1 MRSLLLVLVLSTT
14 VGCGSNNKDTEATTT
29 ERAPVAEGDRTT
41 NAAHRKADDKA
52 TEDLQAQRA
61 EEAKATEAKAAADA
75 DAVKA
80 NAVTHEQLQ
89 AKFDAADRRFNRL
102 EEKVLKLTGTK
113 RKKANAAVAVVKTH
127 EATVMAS
134 IAKLREAS
142 LPQWD
147 AAKAKVQSDSAA
159 LDKAIDELETTL
171 Q

>member
-1 MRSLLLVLVLSTT
+1 MRSLLLVLILSTTT
-14 VGCGSNNKDTEATTT
+14 VGCGSKNKETEAAPT
-29 ERAPVAEGDRTT
+29 ERASGAEDRTT
-41 NAAHRKADDKA
+41 NAAHRRADDKA
-52 TEDLQAQRA
+52 TEDLQARRA
-61 EEAKATEAKAAADA
+61 EEAKVADAKAAADA

-80 NAVTHEQLQ
+80 NAATHDQLQ
-89 AKFDAADRRFNRL
+89 AKFDASDRRFNRL
-102 EEKVLKLTGTK
+102 EEKVLKLSGTK

-134 IAKLREAS
+134 IVKLREAS

-147 AAKAKVQSDSAA
+147 AAKAKVETDSAA

>member
-1 MRSLLLVLVLSTT
+1 MRSLLLVLLLSTT
-14 VGCGSNNKDTEATTT
+14 IGCGSNKKEQETTT
-29 ERAPVAEGDRTT
+29 ERASTAEPADRTT
-41 NAAHRKADDKA
+41 NAEHRRADDKA
-52 TEDLQAQRA
+52 TDDLQARRA

-75 DAVKA
+75 NAVKA
-80 NAVTHEQLQ
+80 NAATHDRLQ
-89 AKFDAADRRFNRL
+89 AKFDASDRRFNQL
-102 EEKVLKLTGTK
+102 EERVLKLTGAK

-147 AAKAKVQSDSAA
+147 AAKVKVESDSVA